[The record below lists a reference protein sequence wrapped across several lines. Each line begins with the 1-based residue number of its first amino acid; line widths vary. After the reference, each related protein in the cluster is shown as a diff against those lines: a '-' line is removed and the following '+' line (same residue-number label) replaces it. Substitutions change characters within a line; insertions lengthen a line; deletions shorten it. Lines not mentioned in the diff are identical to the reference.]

1 MTRHEPDSGE
11 QLDLGTVTRDDLLL
25 DALGRGEEG
34 TDGDDLAA
42 LLAAWRADVTADVD
56 ETGTS
61 SGLLVAGT
69 DAGRRAGADLPT
81 GPVRVGSTRSRRPR
95 PWALRLAAAVAAVL
109 VLATGLGVGSK
120 NAGPTSP
127 LWSLTKVLHPEQAA
141 VRTVEQSIAR
151 ARDAV
156 AAGRL
161 DDARHWVDQAQQ
173 DLTSVTDPA
182 DAARLRAEIDAV
194 LRDLAAASCPGWPR
208 CAPPA
213 PPAPAASTTGSSPS
227 APAPAPPPTAPASP
241 PSARPSPRPSSG
253 SGLLPSLPSLP
264 KLPLPPAPSPPAP
277 SPSLLPPLPGLPL
290 PTGDLLG

>member
-1 MTRHEPDSGE
+1 
-11 QLDLGTVTRDDLLL
+11 
-25 DALGRGEEG
+25 
-34 TDGDDLAA
+34 
-42 LLAAWRADVTADVD
+42 
-56 ETGTS
+56 
-61 SGLLVAGT
+61 
-69 DAGRRAGADLPT
+69 
-81 GPVRVGSTRSRRPR
+81 
-95 PWALRLAAAVAAVL
+95 
-109 VLATGLGVGSK
+109 
-120 NAGPTSP
+120 GPTSP

-213 PPAPAASTTGSSPS
+213 PPAPAASTTSSPS
-227 APAPAPPPTAPASP
+227 APAPAPPPTAPAS

-264 KLPLPPAPSPPAP
+264 KLPLPPAPSP
-277 SPSLLPPLPGLPL
+277 SLLPPLPELPL

>member
-1 MTRHEPDSGE
+1 MTGHEPDSGA

-42 LLAAWRADVTADVD
+42 MLATWRADLTADVD
-56 ETGTS
+56 ETAASGRFPAVGTH
-61 SGLLVAGT
+61 A
-69 DAGRRAGADLPT
+69 DGRGGADLRS
-81 GPVRVGSTRSRRPR
+81 GPYDARAGRVRPRRPR

-156 AAGRL
+156 ATGQL
-161 DDARHWVDQAQQ
+161 DEARHWIDQAQQ
-173 DLTSVTDPA
+173 DLNSVADPVEA
-182 DAARLRAEIDAV
+182 DRLRAEIDAV
-194 LRDLAAASCPGWPR
+194 LRDLTAASCSGWPR
-208 CAPPA
+208 CAPPTT
-213 PPAPAASTTGSSPS
+213 PAPAASTAGSSPS

-241 PSARPSPRPSSG
+241 SARPSPRPSSG
-253 SGLLPSLPSLP
+253 SGLLPPLPSLPSLP
-264 KLPLPPAPSPPAP
+264 LPPAP

-290 PTGDLLG
+290 PTGDLLD

>member
-1 MTRHEPDSGE
+1 MTRNEPDGGE

-42 LLAAWRADVTADVD
+42 MLAAWQADVTAGVD

-61 SGLLVAGT
+61 DRFPAVGTQAG
-69 DAGRRAGADLPT
+69 GRGGADLRS
-81 GPVRVGSTRSRRPR
+81 GPYDARAGRVRPRRPR

-161 DDARHWVDQAQQ
+161 DDARHWVDRAQQ

-213 PPAPAASTTGSSPS
+213 PPAPAASTTGGSPS
-227 APAPAPPPTAPASP
+227 APAPAPPPTAPAS

-264 KLPLPPAPSPPAP
+264 KPPPPPAP
-277 SPSLLPPLPGLPL
+277 SPSLLPSLPGLPL